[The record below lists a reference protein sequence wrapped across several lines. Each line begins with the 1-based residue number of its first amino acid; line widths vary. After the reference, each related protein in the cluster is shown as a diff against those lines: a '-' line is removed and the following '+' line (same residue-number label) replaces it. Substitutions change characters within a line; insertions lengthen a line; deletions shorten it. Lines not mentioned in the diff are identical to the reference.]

1 MIYQLGS
8 QLQES
13 ELATILANDS
23 SAVIIT
29 TEIECPHILDALHI
43 HAEMELSLQ
52 EIFFCKVESQ
62 QDCLYG
68 TLAIPPLLDVLG
80 KRYQIAYF
88 VTDKYVVL
96 IDNTEFTLRLVKRI
110 RTKKVHQGETREHFL
125 FNFIAEFISRDAL
138 VLESYER
145 SLMEMEDEASKG
157 FSDHFQSRLQPL
169 RKQLL
174 TLRSYYDQLTDM
186 IRELEDNEDRYFARK
201 QLKYFGTAAD
211 RADRLKDRTDYLLEY
226 ARQVRDAYQAMVDAK
241 QNDNMKFL
249 TIISTIF
256 FPLTLITGWYG
267 MNFENMPELK
277 SGYPI
282 IILVSVVVVLVCLL
296 IFKKKKIL

>member
-8 QLQES
+8 QLQKTDLETV
-13 ELATILANDS
+13 LTNDV

-29 TEIECPHILDALHI
+29 TERDCPHILDALNI
-43 HAEMELSLQ
+43 HAETDLTLR

-80 KRYQIAYF
+80 KRYQIAYI
-88 VTDKYVVL
+88 VTARYVIL
-96 IDNTEFTLRLVKRI
+96 IDNSEFTLRLVKRI
-110 RTKKVHQGETREHFL
+110 RTKKVHQGETRERFL
-125 FNFIAEFISRDAL
+125 YNFIAEFISRDAL
-138 VLESYER
+138 LLESYER
-145 SLMEMEDEASKG
+145 SLMEMEDEASRG
-157 FSDHFQSRLQPL
+157 LSDHLQGRLQPI
-169 RKQLL
+169 RKHLL

-226 ARQVRDAYQAMVDAK
+226 ARQVRDVYQTLVDAK
-241 QNDNMKFL
+241 QNENMKFL

-267 MNFENMPELK
+267 MNFENMPELE
-277 SGYPI
+277 SGYPV
-282 IILVSVVVVLVCLL
+282 IILISVTVVLICLL